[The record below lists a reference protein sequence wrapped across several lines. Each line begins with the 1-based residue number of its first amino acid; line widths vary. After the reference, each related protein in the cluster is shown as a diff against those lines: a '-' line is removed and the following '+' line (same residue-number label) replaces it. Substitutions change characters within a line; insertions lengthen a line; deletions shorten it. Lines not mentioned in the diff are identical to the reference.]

1 MYNTTLIVNY
11 QNNKEYRACIRNL
24 FKMETQIYNETLYE
38 EPLDEET
45 LDEQNYDN
53 NKTTDM
59 LDYIYSITKENSY
72 FKELYG
78 YGAGTMFSTNLE
90 IGLVVLFSYD
100 YFVLFHPCICSFIEN
115 PALFNESNIYF
126 IQLKTKITK

>member
-24 FKMETQIYNETLYE
+24 FKMETQIQDET
-38 EPLDEET
+38 LDEET

-59 LDYIYSITKENSY
+59 LDYIFSITKKHTY

-78 YGAGTMFSTNLE
+78 YGAGTMLSTNLE

-100 YFVLFHPCICSFIEN
+100 YFILFHPCICSFIEN

-126 IQLKTKITK
+126 MQLKTKITK